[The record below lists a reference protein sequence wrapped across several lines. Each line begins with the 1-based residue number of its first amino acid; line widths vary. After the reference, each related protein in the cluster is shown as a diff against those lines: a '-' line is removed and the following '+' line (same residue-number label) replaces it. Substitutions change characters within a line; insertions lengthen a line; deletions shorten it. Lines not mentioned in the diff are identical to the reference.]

1 MSEHQP
7 MNEGVRALLH
17 FYARCSHD
25 YSTHEDWDGHVL
37 STLEAEIALVAEL
50 HPGVGMS
57 YGPPRVLLG
66 ADTFEARRGVF
77 MFQFGAYGTTHV
89 LAYGSL
95 EEALEEAAGVL
106 RERAPG
112 HFVDVELPDGYAA
125 MSEDEQD
132 AARNEAEAD
141 LTYTESGYLASWEWA
156 IVEMRSAAELLAYV
170 YREG

>member
-1 MSEHQP
+1 MSEYQP
-7 MNEGVRALLH
+7 MNPGVRALFH
-17 FYARCSHD
+17 FFGRCSHD
-25 YSTHEDWDGHVL
+25 HSRHEDWDGHVV
-37 STLEAEIALVAEL
+37 SMLEQEIALVGQL
-50 HPGVGMS
+50 HPDVGMS

-66 ADTFEARRGVF
+66 ADTSWADKGVF

-95 EEALEEAAGVL
+95 DDALEEAAGVL

-125 MSEDEQD
+125 MDEDEQD

-141 LTYTESGYLASWEWA
+141 LTYTESGYLASWEWYL
-156 IVEMRSAAELLAYV
+156 VEMHSAAELLAYV